1 MLRRAPI
8 VALLVAEVVSMTGSL
23 MSALALPWFVL
34 VTTGSA
40 SRAAYVVG
48 AEVLAYALLGIPSGS
63 VAARLGAR
71 RTMLACD
78 LCRAPVVAL
87 IPALYMEGLLSF
99 PTLLVLSF
107 ATGALSTP
115 YASAQQVVLP
125 EILGEDQT
133 LIAQANA
140 VFQSASRLTYLLGPA
155 LSGLL
160 VGFLGAKN
168 VLLIDAATFVV
179 SFVLVAAFIPRI
191 ARSPA
196 EPDLGGVWAGLRFLW
211 RDPLLRTLTVAQMG
225 SQIAFQAL
233 ALALPVLAFQRY
245 EHNAKLA
252 GLFLATWG
260 GGALAGSVI
269 AYRVVRR
276 FDPLV
281 LGSVAWFGYALPL
294 WLLAPE
300 LPAAAV
306 FAPLLLAG
314 IGNGVRNPPL
324 ASIRILRVPASLRP
338 QTLTAS
344 GTLAWLGGAV
354 ALAGIGTALRALGLV
369 AVFAIIAAI
378 STTSAIAFGASVS
391 RARRAPAAEA
401 V

>member
-140 VFQSASRLTYLLGPA
+140 VFQSASR
-155 LSGLL
+155 
-160 VGFLGAKN
+160 
-168 VLLIDAATFVV
+168 
-179 SFVLVAAFIPRI
+179 
-191 ARSPA
+191 
-196 EPDLGGVWAGLRFLW
+196 
-211 RDPLLRTLTVAQMG
+211 
-225 SQIAFQAL
+225 
-233 ALALPVLAFQRY
+233 
-245 EHNAKLA
+245 
-252 GLFLATWG
+252 
-260 GGALAGSVI
+260 
-269 AYRVVRR
+269 
-276 FDPLV
+276 
-281 LGSVAWFGYALPL
+281 
-294 WLLAPE
+294 
-300 LPAAAV
+300 
-306 FAPLLLAG
+306 
-314 IGNGVRNPPL
+314 
-324 ASIRILRVPASLRP
+324 
-338 QTLTAS
+338 
-344 GTLAWLGGAV
+344 
-354 ALAGIGTALRALGLV
+354 
-369 AVFAIIAAI
+369 
-378 STTSAIAFGASVS
+378 
-391 RARRAPAAEA
+391 
-401 V
+401 